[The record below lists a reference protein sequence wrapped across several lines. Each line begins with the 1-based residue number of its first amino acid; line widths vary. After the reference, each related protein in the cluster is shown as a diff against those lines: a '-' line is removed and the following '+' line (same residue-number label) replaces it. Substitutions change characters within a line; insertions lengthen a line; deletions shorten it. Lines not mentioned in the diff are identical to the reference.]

1 MTRPGALCHASA
13 WCRSSA
19 PGHGGGGAGPGPTPG
34 LDAEPGAGH
43 HADTGAGQHD
53 LIGVRILTLMDTLD
67 CSKCQFPLHLH
78 FSIVARPGSK
88 GHHLHSR
95 DRITKCRR
103 ELGGSFRDA
112 RRARDHRPDRVGVT
126 CHVMSLVTSDVLR
139 RCVTRTASYSSDR
152 DPSSLLKSPPAPSSP
167 ASSSGNGEFEGSE
180 RERFFES
187 GTQVCGLQ

>member
-1 MTRPGALCHASA
+1 MKALVVTFNQEKALVGAFSVIVQ
-13 WCRSSA
+13 
-19 PGHGGGGAGPGPTPG
+19 PVV
-34 LDAEPGAGH
+34 EPMEHYTA
-43 HADTGAGQHD
+43 
-53 LIGVRILTLMDTLD
+53 LVRILTLMDTLD

-126 CHVMSLVTSDVLR
+126 CQVMSPVTSDVLR